1 MTGHTTETA
10 SLRTVAEEVARA
22 LAVATHTAEGSFIKM
37 PLMYP
42 GGSAVVVMIAEAPG
56 GRYLVSDMGLGHDEA
71 DLMCATST
79 FAHVAPRVAER
90 SGVAFDHRAFFVVE
104 VTRDQLVGAVST
116 IAGCSQEAVQ
126 ITSLKIAEAKTNDA
140 ADRLYTRLA
149 HLFTPA
155 RVARDAEVLG
165 ASNTPWHVTALV
177 TVDGRPAVYDP
188 VSSHH
193 TAIAAAVT
201 KYFDL
206 AQLDTPPHRIAVVKS
221 KAALGT
227 RLGVIS
233 GAARVVEDSA
243 PDSTLERLARVA

>member
-1 MTGHTTETA
+1 MNGHQTETVG
-10 SLRTVAEEVARA
+10 LRMVAEEVART
-22 LAVATHTAEGSFIKM
+22 LAVATHAPEGSFIKT

-42 GGSAVVVMIAEAPG
+42 GGSAVVVMIAQAPG
-56 GRYLVSDMGLGHDEA
+56 GRYLVSDMGQAQDEA
-71 DLMCATST
+71 DLMCAAPT

-90 SGVAFDHRAFFVVE
+90 NGVAFDRRAFFVVE
-104 VTRDQLVGAVST
+104 VMREQLVGAVAT

-126 ITSLKIAEAKTNDA
+126 ITALKIAEARTNDA
-140 ADRLYTRLA
+140 ADLLYRRLA
-149 HLFTPA
+149 HVFTPA
-155 RVARDAEVLG
+155 RVARDAEIPG
-165 ASNTPWHVTALV
+165 ASTTRWHVTALV

-188 VSSHH
+188 VSSHP

-227 RLGVIS
+227 RLGVIA
-233 GAARVVEDSA
+233 GAARVVEDSV
-243 PDSTLERLARVA
+243 PDSTLERLARAA